1 LLAGIPETIGEADD
15 PGGPADV
22 PQDDPIAALMAQVAF
37 EPQDVQDALGEFF
50 DWMAERFESD
60 HWKLTERQARMLG
73 RPAAQMANA
82 LWVKLQ
88 AYIPDILSRWCEETP
103 GATAFIL
110 ACGIIVVPKV
120 TQQVRISRERAQKAR
135 PLVAEM
141 PKPKPPQPERVPEK
155 PHVGIVF
162 DGGV

>member
-1 LLAGIPETIGEADD
+1 
-15 PGGPADV
+15 
-22 PQDDPIAALMAQVAF
+22 
-37 EPQDVQDALGEFF
+37 
-50 DWMAERFESD
+50 
-60 HWKLTERQARMLG
+60 
-73 RPAAQMANA
+73 MANA

-120 TQQVRISRERAQKAR
+120 TQQVRISRERAKKAR